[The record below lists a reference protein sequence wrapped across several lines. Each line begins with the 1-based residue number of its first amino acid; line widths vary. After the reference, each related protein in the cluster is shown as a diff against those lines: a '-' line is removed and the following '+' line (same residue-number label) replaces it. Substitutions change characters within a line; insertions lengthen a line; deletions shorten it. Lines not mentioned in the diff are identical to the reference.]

1 LLLRARRT
9 AAAAAEPNGA
19 PRMPSPP
26 GGIETPTGRIRW
38 VGRPEEVIRR
48 AAGAGRRQALPVAAI
63 ERLNLRCAL
72 AIGSAMGA
80 ATIAVAVAA
89 YLLAVE
95 SDLGAWISLGVAGVI
110 TVAMPAIPIA
120 GLRRLHELLA

>member
-1 LLLRARRT
+1 
-9 AAAAAEPNGA
+9 
-19 PRMPSPP
+19 
-26 GGIETPTGRIRW
+26 
-38 VGRPEEVIRR
+38 
-48 AAGAGRRQALPVAAI
+48 
-63 ERLNLRCAL
+63 
-72 AIGSAMGA
+72 
-80 ATIAVAVAA
+80 VAA